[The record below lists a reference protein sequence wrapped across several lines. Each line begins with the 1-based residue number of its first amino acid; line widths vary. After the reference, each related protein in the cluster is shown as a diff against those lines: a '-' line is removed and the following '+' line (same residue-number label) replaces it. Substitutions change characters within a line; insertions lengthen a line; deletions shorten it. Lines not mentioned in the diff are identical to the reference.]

1 VEAVRRVVDSPFTD
15 QGLRRISAE
24 CDARNLRSAWLMPA
38 ATHRPHLSA
47 AIGVTRAVA
56 EGGTLAAFAGTPCP
70 CVTPVNE
77 ERLIGMALGRQR
89 KTPEELEDE
98 RREAEAGKQADQLE
112 KERQAFYRSPA
123 GQARAAFER
132 GDHVFQYSIDVMSQQ
147 AVIVA
152 MVGSGTS
159 KTTTDPVGVLNSV
172 CHEGWE
178 LVNGSFVFVEQGQQ
192 SRDKF
197 MSSGQ
202 NVAIK
207 GTTVGYYLLRRCE
220 ANARRGPAP

>member
-1 VEAVRRVVDSPFTD
+1 
-15 QGLRRISAE
+15 
-24 CDARNLRSAWLMPA
+24 M
-38 ATHRPHLSA
+38 
-47 AIGVTRAVA
+47 
-56 EGGTLAAFAGTPCP
+56 
-70 CVTPVNE
+70 PVNR
-77 ERLIGMALGRQR
+77 ERLVGMALGRQR

-98 RREAEAGKQADQLE
+98 RREAEARKQADHVE

-132 GDHVFQYSIDVMSQQ
+132 GDHVFQYSMDVMSQQ

-152 MVGSGTS
+152 MIGSGTS
-159 KTTTDPVGVLNSV
+159 KTTTDPVRVLNSV

-207 GTTVGYYLLRRCE
+207 GTTVGYYLFRRCE
-220 ANARRGPAP
+220 ANARRSTAL